1 MGYNV
6 FSDNLSKIELTDECK
21 VLCTISPNSYAIAE
35 KDSAFK
41 KSLLN
46 SDFIVLDGV
55 YFGLAAILTQRKI
68 IKTNN
73 GPSVYDFF
81 IKKMNRQKGRVFFL
95 GSTEDTLQKIKLRLA
110 KEYPNIS
117 ADFYS
122 PPFKNNFSDEDNIR
136 MISRVNKFN
145 PDILFVGMT
154 CPKQEKWV
162 YKNSK
167 LLNTKLICSIGA
179 VFDWYAGNIKEIHP
193 FWWKYKLAWLK
204 RTFDRPEIIKRWP
217 NVFFFFW
224 HLFLVFF
231 KIKSEDNLP
240 NNSKIKLN

>member
-1 MGYNV
+1 MGYDI
-6 FSDNLSKIELTDECK
+6 FSDNLSKIELTDKCK
-21 VLCTISPNSYAIAE
+21 VLSTISPNSYAIAE
-35 KDSAFK
+35 RDSIFK
-41 KSLLN
+41 KSLLK

-55 YFGLAAILTQRKI
+55 YFGLAAILTKRKI

-73 GPSVYDFF
+73 GPSVYDYF

-95 GSTEDTLQKIKLRLA
+95 GSTNDTLQKIKLRLV

-117 ADFYS
+117 ADFFS
-122 PPFKNNFSDEDNIR
+122 PPFKNNFSDKENKI
-136 MISRVNKFN
+136 MISAINKFN

-167 LLNTKLICSIGA
+167 LINTKLICSIGA
-179 VFDWYAGNIKEIHP
+179 VFDWYAGNTKEIHP
-193 FWWKYKLAWLK
+193 IWWKLKLGWLK
-204 RTFDRPEIIKRWP
+204 RAIDRPEIIKRWP
-217 NVFFFFW
+217 GDIFFLW

-231 KIKSEDNLP
+231 KIRSESNH
-240 NNSKIKLN
+240 